1 MEFSVLIINSSRNPK
16 IKRNLE
22 RYFSSNDLNCR
33 IEELTNGE
41 EIDQLYA
48 RYTPDLVFLDDDQ
61 SAMALSDKIRSLED
75 SSTIVLI
82 TDNEDIR
89 REEFQNHLDGI
100 LYRPLEEEAI
110 NALLNTSIE
119 KMKRDLKLHMFK
131 YENKMVIISYKDI
144 FYFQKQL
151 SGVKIYSKRGEF
163 KFKERFNNLME
174 TLDRSDFIMCHKDYI
189 INLKKIESVSDNS
202 CRLHFIDHEIPISG
216 KFKTDIFKILDKKLH
231 M

>member
-22 RYFSSNDLNCR
+22 RYFSSNDLNFR
-33 IEELTNGE
+33 IEELINTD

-61 SAMALSDKIRSLED
+61 SAMALSDKIRSLEE

-100 LYRPLEEEAI
+100 LYRPLEEDAI

-119 KMKRDLKLHMFK
+119 KMKRYLKLYMFK
-131 YENKMVIISYKDI
+131 YEDKMVIISYKDI

-163 KFKERFNNLME
+163 KFKESFNNLME
-174 TLDRSDFIMCHKDYI
+174 TLDRTDFFMCHKNYI
-189 INLKKIESVSDNS
+189 INLKRIESVSDNS
-202 CRLHFIDHEIPISG
+202 CRLHFIDHEIPISR
-216 KFKTDIFKILDKKLH
+216 KFKTDIFKMLDKKLY

>member
-1 MEFSVLIINSSRNPK
+1 MEFNVLIINSSKNPK

-33 IEELTNGE
+33 IEELINGD

-61 SAMALSDKIRSLED
+61 SAIALSDKIRSLED

-110 NALLNTSIE
+110 NGLLNTSIE
-119 KMKRDLKLHMFK
+119 KMKRDLKLYMFK
-131 YENKMVIISYKDI
+131 YEDKMVIISYKDI

-151 SGVKIYSKRGEF
+151 SGVKIHSKRGEF
-163 KFKERFNNLME
+163 KFKERFNNLIE
-174 TLDRSDFIMCHKDYI
+174 TLGRTDFFMCHKDYI

-202 CRLHFIDHEIPISG
+202 CRLHFIDYEIPISG
-216 KFKTDIFKILDKKLH
+216 KFRTDMFKMLDKKLH
-231 M
+231 T

>member
-189 INLKKIESVSDNS
+189 INLKKIESASDNS